1 MQIAH
6 TVNRNPMSK
15 EFQNEAKRLGIT
27 GYEYSQLL
35 KRKSHNINKEY
46 HEYQKSPGQI
56 KQMLIEKYRGKS
68 LEDAIFGKII
78 NTAKGKCYSIA
89 SQEIIN
95 LTNIGDSKSLIFDIE
110 TMGFSSVPI
119 ILIGLAYV
127 NNDKLMI
134 EQYLSRN
141 TKEEP
146 AILDAFVSHLREVD
160 TVITFNGT
168 RFDIPF
174 VEDRLSHHKMEGIL
188 YSKAHHDALP
198 LSRYEWK
205 KKLPNCKLGTLEKHI
220 LGIDRKDDVPSRY
233 VPDFYRTYLQ
243 QKNVGPLMP
252 IIGHNRQDLIT
263 LAKIF
268 SKLRDIK

>member
-1 MQIAH
+1 M
-6 TVNRNPMSK
+6 VNINPMSK

-35 KRKSHNINKEY
+35 KGKSHNINKEY
-46 HEYQKSPGQI
+46 YEYQRSPRHI
-56 KQMLIEKYRGKS
+56 KQMLIEKYRGKN
-68 LEDAIFGKII
+68 LEDAVIGRVI
-78 NTAKGKCYSIA
+78 NTAKGECYNIA
-89 SQEIIN
+89 SQEIMN

-119 ILIGLAYV
+119 ILIGLAHV
-127 NNDKLMI
+127 ENDKLLI
-134 EQYLSRN
+134 DQYLSRN
-141 TKEEP
+141 AKEEP
-146 AILDAFVSHLREVD
+146 AILEAFATHLREVD
-160 TVITFNGT
+160 TIITFNGT

-174 VEDRLSHHKMEGIL
+174 VEDRFSYHKIKGSL
-188 YSKAHHDALP
+188 YSKVHHDALP

-220 LGIDRKDDVPSRY
+220 LGIERDDDVPSRL

-243 QKNVGPLMP
+243 QKNVGPLIP

-263 LAKIF
+263 LARIF
-268 SKLRDIK
+268 SKLREAK